1 MSEKMSRS
9 ELSHQDKKL
18 IEDILL
24 KSPEKLDHKEKA
36 VLRSRR
42 AYLTSVEERIFAE
55 VLEDKKEVVEVKKEK
70 KKPGRRKK

>member
-24 KSPEKLDHKEKA
+24 KSPEKLDAKEKA

-42 AYLTSVEERIFAE
+42 SYLSTVEERVFAE
-55 VLEDKKEVVEVKKEK
+55 VLEDKKEVVEAKEEK

>member
-24 KSPEKLDHKEKA
+24 KSPEKLDAKEKA

-42 AYLTSVEERIFAE
+42 AYLTSVEEKVFAE
-55 VLEDKKEVVEVKKEK
+55 VLEDKKEVVEAKEEK
-70 KKPGRRKK
+70 KKPRKRKK